1 MHPCITPLRTYRA
14 AYTHTHMHNTPYELI
29 QSRDASTYMQ
39 WNGPFGALPFI
50 SHWEYTRDE
59 AFARET

>member
-1 MHPCITPLRTYRA
+1 
-14 AYTHTHMHNTPYELI
+14 MHNTPYELI